1 MYRPAVFLGVRNSRF
16 WEGGKLY
23 VGSFPFMVVLFLL
36 SIIQEAT
43 YHPKKYADFP
53 RWTNTTTALVF
64 TDKLIEI
71 QKNYSWCMCT
81 YKSTILSKI

>member
-1 MYRPAVFLGVRNSRF
+1 
-16 WEGGKLY
+16 
-23 VGSFPFMVVLFLL
+23 MVVLFLL

-71 QKNYSWCMCT
+71 QKKYSWYMCT